1 MARSKHW
8 GHTKISLERSSRS
21 SERKERLEQDK
32 QEDKFSKLVDKL
44 RQSGRKEKTDHRSKD
59 GG

>member
-8 GHTKISLERSSRS
+8 GHTKISLERPSRS

-32 QEDKFSKLVDKL
+32 QEDKFSKLV
-44 RQSGRKEKTDHRSKD
+44 RRNGRKEKTDHRSKD